1 MKVAILSCLFVVGLT
16 GPAAAYV
23 DPGILPLVYQAAYA
37 LVIGAV
43 VAFVIRPWN
52 WIRSLF
58 SRNVPE
64 SRAPNARDRNPH
76 GGDEPQ

>member
-1 MKVAILSCLFVVGLT
+1 MKVTILSCLFVLGLT

-58 SRNVPE
+58 SRNLPQG
-64 SRAPNARDRNPH
+64 RASTTRNRDPH